1 MSRGR
6 LDGSPKKRLVAS
18 VCAVAFFVGFLYVFQ
33 GSIFGGQNNGSSP
46 LEYGSKSLKR
56 LGASYLGGDDDAGDS
71 KQDESS
77 SLVQADGGGDDIVP
91 KSFPVR
97 FCTSLKLVA
106 YSLYFFIKEILTM
119 KHRHRHDT
127 KTDT

>member
-6 LDGSPKKRLVAS
+6 SDGSQKKRLVAS
-18 VCAVAFFVGFLYVFQ
+18 LCVVAFFIGFLYVYH
-33 GSIFGGQNNGSSP
+33 GSLFGGAQNSGSSA

-56 LGASYLGGDDDAGDS
+56 LGASYLGSDDDADS

-77 SLVQADGGGDDIVP
+77 SLVQGDGEDDIVP

-97 FCTSLKLVA
+97 LKLYA
-106 YSLYFFIKEILTM
+106 TILFLHEASLFWF
-119 KHRHRHDT
+119 
-127 KTDT
+127 